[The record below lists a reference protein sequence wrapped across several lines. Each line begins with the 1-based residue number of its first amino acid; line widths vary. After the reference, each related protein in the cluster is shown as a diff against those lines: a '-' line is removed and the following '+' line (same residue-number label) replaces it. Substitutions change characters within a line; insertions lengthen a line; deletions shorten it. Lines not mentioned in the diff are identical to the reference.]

1 LQTVEGSMEPDLLVV
16 AWTRAL
22 LGLPAETG
30 ERFPD
35 EWAAVRR
42 HIESVHSFPVPHDAE
57 PAGGPRLESLDE

>member
-1 LQTVEGSMEPDLLVV
+1 MEADLLVV

-22 LGLPAETG
+22 LSLPAETG
-30 ERFPD
+30 EWFPD

-42 HIESVHSFPVPHDAE
+42 YIESVHSFPVPHGAE